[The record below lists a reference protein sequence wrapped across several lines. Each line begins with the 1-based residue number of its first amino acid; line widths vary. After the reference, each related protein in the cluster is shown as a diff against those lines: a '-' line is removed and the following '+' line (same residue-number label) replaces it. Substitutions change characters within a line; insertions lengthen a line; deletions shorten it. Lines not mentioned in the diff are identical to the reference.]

1 MKIKEFYSPTCVP
14 CKMIRRK
21 LEALAK
27 DYPEVIEVE
36 FINGLEN
43 MDMCRGLGILGFPH
57 IIVEDNEG
65 KEVINEHGTLSTIS
79 KIQST
84 LV

>member
-1 MKIKEFYSPTCVP
+1 
-14 CKMIRRK
+14 
-21 LEALAK
+21 
-27 DYPEVIEVE
+27 
-36 FINGLEN
+36 

-65 KEVINEHGTLSTIS
+65 KEVINEHGTFNTIS